1 LLAASLPGRDAST
14 ARVRLWRTLKELGVA
29 NLRDGVTVVPA
40 STATRERLAEVM
52 ADVESVGGSAWLF
65 EIPAQAPAIETKLIA
80 LFDRAEAYDALASAL
95 TKLRR
100 EATRL
105 DEAAARRQLR
115 QIERDFESITATDF
129 FRGSRRME
137 LHEELDKLRASL
149 NRWFSPEEP
158 LTSTGE
164 IVRCDPK
171 AFRGQQWATRKRL
184 WVDRAASAWLI
195 RHFIDPQ
202 ATFHWLDQPA
212 DCPREAHGFDFDGAP
227 FTHVG
232 DRVTFEVLLAS
243 FGLDGDVGLAGIG
256 ELVHYLDVGGETVAE
271 AAGLEAVLAGLRE
284 SSPDDDALLAGVTP
298 VLDALYRHFSSRS
311 L

>member
-1 LLAASLPGRDAST
+1 LLAASLPGPNVST
-14 ARVRLWRTLKELGVA
+14 ARVRLWRKLKELGAA

-40 STATRERLAEVM
+40 SAATRERLGEVM
-52 ADVESVGGSAWLF
+52 AHVESDGGSAWLF
-65 EIPAQAPAIETKLIA
+65 EIPAQTPAIETKLMA
-80 LFDRAEAYDALASAL
+80 LFDRAEAYDTLASAF
-95 TKLRR
+95 TKLRKD
-100 EATRL
+100 ATRL

-115 QIERDFESITATDF
+115 QVERNFESITATDF
-129 FRGSRRME
+129 FPSSGRMQ
-137 LHEELDKLRASL
+137 LHEELDKLRTSV

-164 IVRCDPK
+164 IARCDPK
-171 AFRGQQWATRKRL
+171 AFRGQQWATRRHL

-195 RHFIDPQ
+195 RRFIDPQ
-202 ATFHWLDQPA
+202 ATFLWLDLPA
-212 DCPREAHGFDFDGAP
+212 NCPPGARGFDFDGAT

-271 AAGLEAVLAGLRE
+271 AAGLEAVLGGLRE
-284 SSPDDDALLAGVTP
+284 SSPDDDALLVGVTP
-298 VLDALYRHFSSRS
+298 VLDALYRHFASRS
-311 L
+311 